1 MHAIFKFMTYPLLR
15 PSLNVAAVSLGLVY
29 GALFLLPVMPEQYR
43 ALLPHVAAALV
54 FWISLRV
61 LLRVGKPPQAI
72 WGSIVF
78 ALLLL
83 SLLVGFAGVV
93 FAITSALSMQ

>member
-1 MHAIFKFMTYPLLR
+1 MQAILKFLTYPLLR
-15 PSLNVAAVSLGLVY
+15 PSLNVAAVCMCLVC
-29 GALFLLPVMPEQYR
+29 GSFFLLPAVPPQYR
-43 ALLPHVAAALV
+43 PLVPHVASVLV

-61 LLRVGKPPQAI
+61 LLNLGRPPEAL

-83 SLLVGFAGVV
+83 SLLVGFAGVI
-93 FAITSALSMQ
+93 FAIGSLLSTQ